1 MVLLTKS
8 TTKWRTLLTKN
19 STIWLILLT
28 IGFSNALGQNLS
40 KDSTISGVD
49 DALRSY
55 QKTAALNNPTLLQKW
70 SEYQAALQ
78 KLPQVASLPDPNLNL
93 GFFLTPMELPSG
105 NQVADLQLMQMFPW
119 FGVLKNAKDEMS
131 LMAKASFES
140 VAAAKLQVFY
150 EVRSSW
156 FNLYRNRE
164 QVRITQ
170 LNLELLRQTE
180 RLATSRYKA
189 GVTGSS
195 VSVSNPNGSMP
206 TAPLA
211 SSGSGMSMTGSN
223 TTASLAA
230 TTPMAS
236 PAMGTSAGSS
246 LSDIYT
252 LQLEENE
259 LINSLSSLNDQYQSL
274 LYRFNKLL
282 NRSVES
288 PVVLP
293 KNDFIDSFEPPLDT
307 VLRNNPM
314 LTMLQ
319 FERESLE
326 ARRKMSDRMGYPMVG
341 IGLKYSILAKN
352 PTSTSMMNGRDM
364 LMPMVSVSL
373 PIYGKKYKAIQQET
387 EWLKTASSQNYAAT
401 LNLMQ
406 SDYQDALF
414 SYQDA
419 QRRIQLYE
427 NQYKITEK
435 SYQLQLKRFAASS
448 ASLSELLTISRQQLD
463 YALKGMNAKVD
474 ELLALAKIRQLTAQ
488 N

>member
-1 MVLLTKS
+1 MIGMVIFMT
-8 TTKWRTLLTKN
+8 
-19 STIWLILLT
+19 
-28 IGFSNALGQNLS
+28 GFTHLLGQNQSKATLS
-40 KDSTISGVD
+40 VNNPRMDNT
-49 DALRSY
+49 LRTY
-55 QKTAALNNPTLLQKW
+55 QKTAAENNPSLLQKW

-78 KLPQVASLPDPNLNL
+78 KVPQVSSLPNPDLNL
-93 GFFLTPMELPSG
+93 GFFLTPMELPGG

-119 FGVLKNAKDEMS
+119 FGVIRNAKDEMS
-131 LMAKASFES
+131 LMAKASFAS
-140 VAAAKLQVFY
+140 VEAVKLQVYY

-170 LNLELLRQTE
+170 QNLELLRQIE

-189 GVTGSS
+189 GGTGSS
-195 VSVSNPNGSMP
+195 VSVSSSAGSMP
-206 TAPLA
+206 TAPVAA
-211 SSGSGMSMTGSN
+211 SGNGMGMTGS
-223 TTASLAA
+223 TASASQA
-230 TTPMAS
+230 VTVPMAS
-236 PAMGTSAGSS
+236 PSMGTSTGSS

-259 LINSLSSLNDQYQSL
+259 LINSIASLNDQYQNL
-274 LYRFNKLL
+274 LFKFNKLL

-293 KNDFIDSFEPPLDT
+293 EKDFKDSLEPPLDSA
-307 VLRNNPM
+307 LKNNPM

-352 PTSTSMMNGRDM
+352 PASTSMMNGQDM

-373 PIYGKKYKAIQQET
+373 PIYRKKYKAIQQET
-387 EWLKTASSQNYAAT
+387 EWLKTASVQNYEAT

-414 SYQDA
+414 NYRDA
-419 QRRIQLYE
+419 QRRIQLNE
-427 NQYKITEK
+427 SQLKLTEK
-435 SYQLQLKRFAASS
+435 TYQLQLKRFAISTAE
-448 ASLSELLTISRQQLD
+448 LSELLTISRQQLD
-463 YALKGMNAKVD
+463 YALKGFNARMD
-474 ELLALAKIRQLTAQ
+474 LLIAQAKIRQLTAF

>member
-1 MVLLTKS
+1 MKTYKKRTIWMVLG
-8 TTKWRTLLTKN
+8 
-19 STIWLILLT
+19 LI
-28 IGFSNALGQNLS
+28 GCSNVLGQTNS
-40 KDSTISGVD
+40 KD
-49 DALRSY
+49 ALSVSNPNVERELYAY
-55 QKTAALNNPTLLQKW
+55 QKTAAQNNPTILEKW

-78 KLPQVASLPDPNLNL
+78 KVPQVASLPDPNLNL
-93 GFFLTPMELPSG
+93 GIFLTPMELPSG

-119 FGVLKNAKDEMS
+119 FGVLKNAKGEMS
-131 LMAKASFES
+131 LMAKASFAS
-140 VAAAKLQVFY
+140 VEAVKLQVFY

-164 QVRITQ
+164 QVRFTQ
-170 LNLELLRQTE
+170 QNLELLRQVE

-189 GVTGSS
+189 GVSGSS
-195 VSVSNPNGSMP
+195 VSVSNSSSSMP
-206 TAPLA
+206 TAPIA
-211 SSGSGMSMTGSN
+211 ASGSGMGMTGS
-223 TTASLAA
+223 TASTSQAV
-230 TTPMAS
+230 TVPMAS
-236 PAMGTSAGSS
+236 PSMGTSTGSS

-252 LQLEENE
+252 LQLEEND
-259 LINSLSSLNDQYQSL
+259 LINTISSLNDQYQSL
-274 LYRFNKLL
+274 LFRFNKLL

-293 KNDFIDSFEPPLDT
+293 EKNFKDSFEPPLDSA
-307 VLRNNPM
+307 LKNNPM

-352 PTSTSMMNGRDM
+352 PASTSMMNGKDM

-373 PIYGKKYKAIQQET
+373 PIYRKKYKAVQQET
-387 EWLKTASSQNYAAT
+387 EWLKTASVQNYAAT
-401 LNLMQ
+401 LSLLQ

-414 SYQDA
+414 SYRDA

-427 NQYKITEK
+427 NQFQITER
-435 SYQLQLKRFAASS
+435 SYQLQLKRFASS
-448 ASLSELLTISRQQLD
+448 TAELSELLTISRQQLD
-463 YALKGMNAKVD
+463 YALKEITAKVD
-474 ELLALAKIRQLTAQ
+474 LLIAQAKIRQLTAL

>member
-1 MVLLTKS
+1 MKRYKGTTIWIVLL
-8 TTKWRTLLTKN
+8 
-19 STIWLILLT
+19 IL
-28 IGFSNALGQNLS
+28 GFTNALGQKPL
-40 KDSTISGVD
+40 KDTLQVNISGMDGV
-49 DALRSY
+49 LRSY
-55 QKTAALNNPTLLQKW
+55 QRTAAENNPTLLKKW

-78 KLPQVASLPDPNLNL
+78 KVPQVAGLPDPNLNL
-93 GFFLTPMELPSG
+93 GFFLIPMELPGG
-105 NQVADLQLMQMFPW
+105 NQVAELQLMQMFPW
-119 FGVLKNAKDEMS
+119 FGVIRNAKEEMS
-131 LMAKASFES
+131 LMAKASFAS
-140 VAAAKLQVFY
+140 VTAFKLQVFY

-164 QVRITQ
+164 QLRITQ
-170 LNLELLRQTE
+170 QNLELLRQME

-189 GVTGSS
+189 GGTGSN
-195 VSVSNPNGSMP
+195 VSVSSSAGSMP
-206 TAPLA
+206 TAPVAA
-211 SSGSGMSMTGSN
+211 SGNGMGMSGS
-223 TTASLAA
+223 TASASQA
-230 TTPMAS
+230 VTAPMAS
-236 PAMGTSAGSS
+236 PTMGTSTGSS

-259 LINSLSSLNDQYQSL
+259 LSNSISSLNDQYQSL
-274 LYRFNKLL
+274 LYKFNKLL

-293 KNDFIDSFEPPLDT
+293 EKNFKDSFEPPLDSA
-307 VLRNNPM
+307 LKNNPM

-352 PTSTSMMNGRDM
+352 PASTSMMNGQDM

-373 PIYGKKYKAIQQET
+373 PIYRKKYKAIQQET
-387 EWLKTASSQNYAAT
+387 EWLKTASQQNFEAT

-414 SYQDA
+414 SYRDA
-419 QRRIQLYE
+419 QRRIRLNE
-427 NQYKITEK
+427 SQYKLTQK
-435 SYQLQLKRFAASS
+435 SYQLQLKRFASS
-448 ASLSELLTISRQQLD
+448 TAELSELLIISRQQLD
-463 YALKGMNAKVD
+463 YALKGMYARVD
-474 ELLALAKIRQLTAQ
+474 LLLAQAKIRQLTAL